1 MQVADVDGFRDV
13 RDLDIAP
20 DGAWVAYTVG
30 LPDLAKDKDE
40 ADIWLSNWAGTEH
53 VRLTCSPAR
62 ESQPRFSPDGRWIA
76 FVSSRKSGDD
86 DKTTGGQIWILSR
99 QGGEARRLTTR
110 KGGAGDVQWS
120 PDSAR
125 LVFVGDDPDPEEDKT
140 GEDKTPKK
148 PIVIDR
154 YGFKRDRE
162 GYLVHRRS
170 HLYLVNV
177 ASGAVETLTTGDW
190 DDSLPA
196 WSPDGTKIAFVSGRG
211 GDADRTNDTNV
222 FVVDAKAGAEPR
234 ALTTWSGPDNQA
246 RPAWSP
252 DGASIAYLQGSEP
265 KLFAYSRNTLAIVP
279 AAGGAPKLLT
289 DANTIDVESP
299 AWTPDGQRA
308 LPDRR
313 ATTAPGSWCASPRPA
328 ARWSGSRPGGSV
340 VRNPVVARDGRV
352 AVIATTGTT
361 APEVHG
367 AVAAAGQPDGGREL
381 PAISHQNDAWLAG
394 LLLGAVEDFDFTSPD
409 GTKVGAILVK
419 PVGYEAGKRYPL
431 ILYIHGG
438 PNSQDQHELD
448 LESQLLAAKG
458 YAVLN
463 VNYRGSAGRDAAFQ
477 TAIFADWGTL
487 RSDRPARRAST
498 RRSRKGIADPARL
511 GIGGW
516 SYGGISTNYTIATD
530 PRFKAAV
537 SGAGSSLQATM
548 YGTDQYIFQYNLEM
562 GPPWKNPDM
571 WMKVSYPFFKAD
583 RIKTPTLF
591 MCCQS
596 DFNVPCAGAEQM
608 YQALRTQGVE
618 TQLVVYPGQNHALT
632 VPSYRRDRLQR
643 YLDWFGKHL
652 GGAPRKRRHRS
663 NQVTDSFASMVAYMR
678 WADRV
683 LLAPCAELTPAQY
696 TLELGGSFPTLQATV
711 AHLAGAAKLWSLRLA
726 GCRYSGLPPSAE
738 IADVATAQARL
749 AKPTTIFDA
758 VAPEWEAKRFETF
771 TYRNLAGVVTTKPRW
786 QIFRHIV
793 NHGTYHRG
801 QVANM
806 LRQLGV
812 KPPSTDLLYWDGS

>member
-1 MQVADVDGFRDV
+1 MRFRSPVLAIAATPLVLALLPTPLLGQAARRPMRVADIDGFRDV

-20 DGAWVAYTVG
+20 DGAWVAYAVG
-30 LPDLAKDKDE
+30 LPDLARDKDE
-40 ADIWLSNWAGTEH
+40 GDIWLSNWAGTEH
-53 VRLTCSPAR
+53 VRLTSTPTR

-86 DKTTGGQIWILSR
+86 DKTTGGQIWVLSR

-110 KGGAGDVQWS
+110 KGGAGDFQWS

-125 LVFVGDDPDPEEDKT
+125 LVFVGDDPDPEEDRT
-140 GEDKTPKK
+140 GDDKTPKK

-170 HLYLVNV
+170 HLYLLGV

-196 WSPDGTKIAFVSGRG
+196 WSPDGTKIAFISGRG

-222 FVVDAKAGAEPR
+222 FVVDAKGGATPR
-234 ALTTWSGPDNQA
+234 ALTTWSGPDSDA

-252 DGASIAYLQGSEP
+252 DGTAIAYLQGSEP
-265 KLFAYSRNTLAIVP
+265 KLFAYSRNTLAVVP
-279 AAGGAPKLLT
+279 AAGGTPKLLT
-289 DANTIDVESP
+289 DASTIDVEAP
-299 AWTPDGQRA
+299 AWTPDGKALYAIAVNDRA
-308 LPDRR
+308 RELVRVAAGGGGPLVPLTTGRR
-313 ATTAPGSWCASPRPA
+313 
-328 ARWSGSRPGGSV
+328 V
-340 VRNPVVARDGRV
+340 VRNPVVSRDGRV
-352 AVIATTGTT
+352 AVIASTGTT
-361 APEVHG
+361 APEVHA
-367 AVAAAGQPDGGREL
+367 AVAAGQADGIREL

-394 LLLGAVEDFDFTSPD
+394 LQLGAVEDFDFTSPD

-419 PVGYEAGKRYPL
+419 PVNYATGTRYPL

-448 LESQLLAAKG
+448 VESQLLAAKG

-463 VNYRGSAGRDAAFQ
+463 VNYRGSAGRDAKFQ
-477 TAIFADWGTL
+477 TAIFADWGHYEVVDL
-487 RSDRPARRAST
+487 LAGVDAAIA
-498 RRSRKGIADPARL
+498 KGIADPARL

-562 GPPWKNPDM
+562 GPPWKNPDV

-591 MCCQS
+591 MCSES

-608 YQALRTQGVE
+608 YQALRTEGVE
-618 TQLVVYPGQNHALT
+618 TQLVIYPGQNHALT

-643 YLDWFGKHL
+643 YLDWFARHL
-652 GGAPRKRRHRS
+652 GGK
-663 NQVTDSFASMVAYMR
+663 
-678 WADRV
+678 
-683 LLAPCAELTPAQY
+683 
-696 TLELGGSFPTLQATV
+696 
-711 AHLAGAAKLWSLRLA
+711 K
-726 GCRYSGLPPSAE
+726 
-738 IADVATAQARL
+738 
-749 AKPTTIFDA
+749 
-758 VAPEWEAKRFETF
+758 
-771 TYRNLAGVVTTKPRW
+771 
-786 QIFRHIV
+786 
-793 NHGTYHRG
+793 
-801 QVANM
+801 
-806 LRQLGV
+806 
-812 KPPSTDLLYWDGS
+812 